1 MRRAMHAP
9 IQPIHRLAEVRYVD
23 SAFNRLAY
31 YDPLTCLP
39 NRGLLQDRLAQALLA
54 SARSGLLGAVFF
66 VNVDGFR
73 ELNTMEG
80 HDAGDRLLVLLASR
94 LRGVVRDCDSVAHH
108 WGDEFLILVED
119 LADNPEAATDCARE
133 LGDRLQ
139 ASVALPLD
147 LKTLEYPC
155 RVSIGTALFQQ
166 RDTVEAVFRH
176 AALALQQAKTS
187 GRNTLCF
194 FETEMQSTQD
204 QRSAMSAELEKA
216 LLWQQFRLH
225 FQPQVNTAR
234 RVVGVEALLR
244 WQHPLRGLV
253 SPGEFVPLAE
263 QSNLIVPIGQWV
275 LKTACMQLKKWS
287 TDSHCCELQ
296 VAVNVSARQFQQEN
310 FVAQVE
316 DALRQSGATPMLLKL
331 ELTESLVLENI
342 EDVVVKMNQIKQLGV
357 SFSMDDFGTGYSSL
371 SYLAH
376 LPIDQLKID
385 QSFVQ
390 NIPGKSSDET
400 IARTIIS
407 MGQGLGMNVIAEGVE
422 TEAQRSFLT
431 LHGCHAFQGY
441 LFSRP
446 LPADALEAFVREL
459 GKDAT

>member
-1 MRRAMHAP
+1 MRRAVRVP
-9 IQPIHRLAEVRYVD
+9 TRQIDRLDEVRYVD

-54 SARSGLLGAVFF
+54 SVRSGLLGAVFF
-66 VNVDGFR
+66 INVDGFR

-80 HDAGDRLLVLLASR
+80 QDAGDRLLVLLAAR

-119 LADNPEAATDCARE
+119 LADNPQDATAFARE

-139 ASVALPLD
+139 ASMALPLD
-147 LKTLEYPC
+147 LKTLDYQC
-155 RVSIGTALFQQ
+155 RISIGTTLFQQ
-166 RDTVEAVFRH
+166 RDTVDAVFRH
-176 AALALQQAKTS
+176 AGLALQQAKTS

-194 FETEMQSTQD
+194 FEAEMQSTQD

-216 LLWQQFRLH
+216 LLWKQFRLH

-244 WQHPLRGLV
+244 RQHPLHGLV

-263 QSNLIVPIGQWV
+263 QTNLIVPIGLWV
-275 LKTACMQLKKWS
+275 LQTACLQLKQWS
-287 TDSHCCELQ
+287 THLHCCELQ
-296 VAVNVSARQFQQEN
+296 VAVNVSARQFQQDD

-316 DALRQSGATPMLLKL
+316 DALRQSGANPMLLKL
-331 ELTESLVLENI
+331 ELTEGLVLENI
-342 EDVVVKMNQIKQLGV
+342 DDVVRKMNQIKQLGV
-357 SFSMDDFGTGYSSL
+357 NFSMDDFGTGYSSL

-422 TEAQRSFLT
+422 TEAQRSFLAE
-431 LHGCHAFQGY
+431 HGCHVFQGY

-446 LPADALEAFVREL
+446 LPVEALEAYVS
-459 GKDAT
+459 ATEMDVV